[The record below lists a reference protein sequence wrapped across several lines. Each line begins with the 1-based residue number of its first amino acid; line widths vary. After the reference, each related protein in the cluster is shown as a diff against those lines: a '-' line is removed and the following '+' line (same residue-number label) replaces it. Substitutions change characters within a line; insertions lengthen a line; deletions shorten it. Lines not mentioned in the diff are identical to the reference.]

1 MRISLPGYARLTAPG
16 ASGIVLESCHG
27 AIEAILANETL
38 YDYAAR
44 QPAARRFTG
53 RAPVYA
59 IGLPDGCG
67 DAVVRRSM
75 RGGALARLGTDLF
88 FPPTRGLREL
98 VTSLR
103 LRAAGVP
110 TPEVIGF
117 VVYRAGPVLRRSDVV
132 TREIPGGTDLASALR
147 TVSDVERRRA
157 TLEAT
162 AHLVAALSREGAHH
176 SDLNLRNILVSGIGA
191 GESAQPQTY
200 ILDVD
205 RIRFHVPGDPVVLG
219 ANIARLARSMRKLR
233 DLGRLRIEDSEIET
247 LRERAMEL
255 AG

>member
-1 MRISLPGYARLTAPG
+1 
-16 ASGIVLESCHG
+16 
-27 AIEAILANETL
+27 
-38 YDYAAR
+38 
-44 QPAARRFTG
+44 
-53 RAPVYA
+53 
-59 IGLPDGCG
+59 
-67 DAVVRRSM
+67 M

-132 TREIPGGTDLASALR
+132 TREIPGGADLASALR

-157 TLEAT
+157 TLEA
-162 AHLVAALSREGAHH
+162 AAQLVAALSREGAHH
-176 SDLNLRNILVSGIGA
+176 SDLNLRNILISGIGA
-191 GESAQPQTY
+191 GESAQPQAQAQAF

-233 DLGRLRIEDSEIET
+233 DRGELKIDDSEIET
-247 LRERAMEL
+247 LRARAMEL